1 MKNNLYDKIFEK
13 KCVVCGKTLLVSKT
27 GNGECQHCG
36 WYNNRLG
43 EINEDEVIFPNL
55 ISLNKA
61 KRLYQ
66 EGKPFRPDLND
77 FMEMLY
83 FYSEVEFWYKRLNC
97 CASLRED
104 NKIEFGWSPD
114 NVYHFTDK
122 DDFIKNA
129 KIGDEYVRD
138 IWDKVENPKYI

>member
-1 MKNNLYDKIFEK
+1 MNKIIEK
-13 KCVVCGKTLLVSKT
+13 KCVICGNMISVDMYGQGRCS
-27 GNGECQHCG
+27 HCN
-36 WYNNRLG
+36 WFNDIMD
-43 EINEDEVIFPNL
+43 EENENEVIFPNL

-61 KRLYQ
+61 KKLYQ

-83 FYSEVEFWYKRLNC
+83 FYSEVEFWYKGLNC
-97 CASLRED
+97 CASLKED
-104 NKIEFGWSPD
+104 NRIEFGWSPD

-138 IWDKVENPKYI
+138 IWEKVENPKYI